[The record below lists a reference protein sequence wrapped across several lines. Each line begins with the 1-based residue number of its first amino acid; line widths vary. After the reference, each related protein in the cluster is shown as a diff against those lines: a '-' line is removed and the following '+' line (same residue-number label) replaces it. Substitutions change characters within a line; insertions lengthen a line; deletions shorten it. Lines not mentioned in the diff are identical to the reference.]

1 MLKRA
6 RYRQIYDL
14 LFAEYGECRCPLE
27 HVSAFQLVAAV
38 MLSAQCRDERVNQV
52 TKTLF
57 AAAPDARSMSRM
69 PVEEIERI
77 IRPCG
82 LSVNKSRNLRAC
94 AHRIV
99 TEFAGVVPSEMDQLT
114 RLPGI
119 GRKSANV
126 ILGNVFGI
134 PGFPVDT
141 HVRRLL
147 NRIGMVASDSP
158 EAIEADVNKH
168 VPPELW
174 TNFSHI
180 LIQHGRHV
188 CASRKPACGRCVL
201 EKVCKKIGVK

>member
-1 MLKRA
+1 MKSA
-6 RYRQIYDL
+6 RYQKIYDL

-27 HVSAFQLVAAV
+27 HASAFQLAAAV

-57 AAAPDARSMSRM
+57 AVAPDAQSMSRM

-94 AHRIV
+94 AEMIV
-99 TEFAGVVPSEMDQLT
+99 SEFAGIVPSEMDQLV

-126 ILGNVFGI
+126 ILGNAFDI

-168 VPPELW
+168 VPREFW

-188 CASRKPACGRCVL
+188 CASRKPACERCVL
-201 EKVCKKIGVK
+201 AGLCKKIGVK